1 MAMSNNFDDR
11 FDSLLA
17 EYKRSLGEP
26 EVSANF
32 SPTMWQKIEARKAIT
47 FSFER
52 LAQRFVTAAVALC
65 LLMGLFLIT
74 PLPQT
79 SSLTTYVEVLADEH
93 EIMAYSDVTPPDGI
107 SQQ

>member
-1 MAMSNNFDDR
+1 MGNHFEER
-11 FDSLLA
+11 FDGLLA
-17 EYKRSLGEP
+17 EYKRSIGEQ
-26 EVSANF
+26 EVSTNF
-32 SPTMWQKIEARKAIT
+32 SPMLWQKIEARKAMT

-79 SSLTTYVEVLADEH
+79 SSLTTYVEVLAEH
-93 EIMAYSDVTPPDGI
+93 EMVAFSDAAPPEGM
-107 SQQ
+107 SQR

>member
-1 MAMSNNFDDR
+1 MAMGNNFEER
-11 FDSLLA
+11 FDGLLA
-17 EYKRSLGEP
+17 EYKQSLRDP
-26 EVSANF
+26 DVSANF
-32 SPTMWQKIEARKAIT
+32 TPVLWQKIEARRAMT

-52 LAQRFVTAAVALC
+52 LAQKFVTAAVALC

-74 PLPQT
+74 PLPQS
-79 SSLTTYVEVLADEH
+79 SSLTTYVEALADEH

>member
-1 MAMSNNFDDR
+1 MATGSNFEDR

-17 EYKRSLGEP
+17 EYKRSFGEP
-26 EVSANF
+26 AISANF
-32 SPTMWQKIEARKAIT
+32 SPMLWQKIESRKTMT
-47 FSFER
+47 FGFER
-52 LAQRFVTAAVALC
+52 LAQRFVTAAMALC

>member
-1 MAMSNNFDDR
+1 MGNNFEER
-11 FDSLLA
+11 FDGLLS
-17 EYKRSLGEP
+17 EYKRSFGEH

-32 SPTMWQKIEARKAIT
+32 SPMLWQKIEARRAMT

-79 SSLTTYVEVLADEH
+79 SSLTTYVEALADEH
-93 EIMAYSDVTPPDGI
+93 EIMAYSDVTPPDGMT
-107 SQQ
+107 QQ

>member
-1 MAMSNNFDDR
+1 MESPLEEKFDN
-11 FDSLLA
+11 LLA
-17 EYKRSLGEP
+17 EYKRSFSEP
-26 EVSANF
+26 EISANF
-32 SPTMWQKIEARKAIT
+32 SPMMWKQIEARKAMT

-52 LAQRFVTAAVALC
+52 LAQRFVTAALALC

-79 SSLTTYVEVLADEH
+79 SSLSTYVEALADEH
-93 EIMAYSDVTPPDGI
+93 EMMAYSDVTPADGM

>member
-1 MAMSNNFDDR
+1 MGHNYEER
-11 FDSLLA
+11 FDGLLA
-17 EYKRSLGEP
+17 DYKRSLE
-26 EVSANF
+26 EHEISANF
-32 SPTMWQKIEARKAIT
+32 SPMLWQKIEARRAVT

-65 LLMGLFLIT
+65 LLMALFLVT

-79 SSLTTYVEVLADEH
+79 SSLTTYLEALADEH

-107 SQQ
+107 TQQ

>member
-1 MAMSNNFDDR
+1 MQNNYEDR
-11 FDSLLA
+11 FDRLLT
-17 EYKRSLGEP
+17 EYKRSFVEA

-32 SPTMWQKIEARKAIT
+32 SPMLWKKIEARRAMT

-52 LAQRFVTAAVALC
+52 LAQRFVTAAMALC
-65 LLMGLFLIT
+65 LLIGLFLIT

-79 SSLTTYVEVLADEH
+79 SSLSTYVEALADEP
-93 EIMAYSDVTPPDGI
+93 EILAYTDVAPSDGT

>member
-1 MAMSNNFDDR
+1 MDKNFEER
-11 FDSLLA
+11 FDGLLA
-17 EYKRSLGEP
+17 EYKRSFGEP
-26 EVSANF
+26 EISANF
-32 SPTMWQKIEARKAIT
+32 SPMLWKKIEARRAMT

-79 SSLTTYVEVLADEH
+79 SSLTTYVEVLADH
-93 EIMAYSDVTPPDGI
+93 EMVVFSDVAPVETA
-107 SQQ
+107 SQR

>member
-1 MAMSNNFDDR
+1 M
-11 FDSLLA
+11 L
-17 EYKRSLGEP
+17 
-26 EVSANF
+26 
-32 SPTMWQKIEARKAIT
+32 WQKIEARRAMT

-93 EIMAYSDVTPPDGI
+93 EIMAYSDVTPPDGT